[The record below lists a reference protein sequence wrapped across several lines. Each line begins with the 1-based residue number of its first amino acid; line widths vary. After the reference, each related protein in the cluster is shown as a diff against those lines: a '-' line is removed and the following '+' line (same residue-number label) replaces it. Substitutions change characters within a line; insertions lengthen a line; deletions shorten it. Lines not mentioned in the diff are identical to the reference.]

1 MWYVKKTGTTS
12 NWISYSF
19 FSKSRY
25 VFETSKG
32 FKIESCEE
40 GPREG
45 SNAVFCSDCQSMS
58 ILRRNTFEHWG
69 YSQDE
74 QILNMI

>member
-1 MWYVKKTGTTS
+1 MGYIKKTGRTS

-25 VFETSKG
+25 FFETSKE
-32 FKIESCEE
+32 FKREPCEE
-40 GPREG
+40 GSHEG

-58 ILRRNTFEHWG
+58 ILHRNTFEHWG

-74 QILNMI
+74 QIFNMI